1 MAPQE
6 IVVDAILF
14 DMDGTLID
22 STPVADLTYQQFV
35 QRHTLENTGHLH
47 VRYALF
53 AFFDLSRTRRTMY
66 SL

>member
-35 QRHTLENTGHLH
+35 ERHTLENTGHLH

-53 AFFDLSRTRRTMY
+53 ASFGFSHTRVGLY
-66 SL
+66 LI